1 MMLILADSRANGSL
15 LRLANIASRPTF
27 TDSIGSP
34 TIEPDVSINKYTG
47 SLLIIIIIEN
57 AHPSTMSHH

>member
-1 MMLILADSRANGSL
+1 MILMFADSRAKGSL
-15 LRLANIASRPTF
+15 RRLDNIASRPTF

-47 SLLIIIIIEN
+47 SLLIIIRMIKRG
-57 AHPSTMSHH
+57 P